1 MGNDKKNPY
10 VMTIGFDRM
19 DPRHV
24 KVADYLNSLPRKKAQ
39 CIVEAVSYY
48 LNAKGLD
55 HVSDYR
61 EIWEEKDKSV
71 EKQNTLQYETV
82 RKMVLQVLEE
92 QVQMESQNTELF
104 SKIQEADNYQKKK
117 ETDDGVITRNEEDIA
132 EIRNVLSAFRNTKN

>member
-55 HVSDYR
+55 HVSYYR
-61 EIWEEKDKSV
+61 EIREEKDKSV